1 MGNGKGVIA
10 YEMLYPHHKKGMGG
24 KYTKGTSEWVGNT
37 PTFVL
42 IEWYNVYVTR

>member
-24 KYTKGTSEWVGNT
+24 KYTNIRSH
-37 PTFVL
+37 
-42 IEWYNVYVTR
+42 